1 MSDDREWVEQKWEE
15 INARANK
22 AQKDLNEAER
32 MAKQLLVDLEFLN
45 IMFEEDLL

>member
-1 MSDDREWVEQKWEE
+1 MDDRDWIYEKWEE
-15 INARANK
+15 INSRANK
-22 AQKDLNEAER
+22 AQEDLNAAEV